1 MDDQEVHKN
10 DREKESAM
18 VSTDHRIMADRLKAK
33 EEDRDKLKRETEE
46 TREKMKYILKYND
59 EVSKKIEEMV
69 LEIKRVKRE

>member
-46 TREKMKYILKYND
+46 TREQMKYILKYND